1 MASRVQGARPFQGP
15 RNNRESFET
24 KNFRDGTRCAAFQE
38 FLSDSNRRVTE
49 LLENLYDDT
58 VAGAKFFY
66 NPPPGETAVAARSSR
81 DSNCFELEI
90 LL

>member
-1 MASRVQGARPFQGP
+1 MASRVQGVRAFQGP
-15 RNNRESFET
+15 RNSRESFET
-24 KNFRDGTRCAAFQE
+24 ENFRDGAAFQE

-58 VAGAKFFY
+58 VAGAEFFY

-81 DSNCFELEI
+81 DSNCFEREI